1 MTAIYYHN
9 MLKNVN
15 IQNCNQPTRRAV
27 SRAMALICHENQLTE
42 PFREDYNEAK
52 ERLFEKNRLRDSP
65 PVRGKI
71 CNCTID
77 AGGAL

>member
-1 MTAIYYHN
+1 MR
-9 MLKNVN
+9 K
-15 IQNCNQPTRRAV
+15 PW
-27 SRAMALICHENQLTE
+27 ICHENQLTG
-42 PFREDYNEAK
+42 PLREDYNEAK

-65 PVRGKI
+65 PPVRGKI